1 MNSWDLRA
9 SCQGHDSS
17 HACDPTMPECNLVPV
32 MGSTSGITLAIHHTL
47 CGRKGSKYPA
57 GAAEEFDSFYFII
70 LIIIIIIIIII

>member
-1 MNSWDLRA
+1 
-9 SCQGHDSS
+9 
-17 HACDPTMPECNLVPV
+17 